1 MRTWSQYSP
10 GRPQDGDHL
19 YSKEGVDAKLA
30 EVLEVLSRLKGVKH
44 AFCLT
49 DGMTRDVADIEK
61 RYPSIGP
68 LAVKN
73 DGMVEVAKREY
84 VACIIK
90 DRTFRAPPKPTVQLV
105 DDDGAVIG
113 KEILPGETMNASER
127 RKVIFLGK
135 DFVIYADKG
144 RGKGA
149 RFVLPPV
156 PFAEVEAI
164 PGVRKVCSSSP
175 STMGDLFIR
184 RGVGLDDDPKLASI
198 VIGFNLTEG

>member
-1 MRTWSQYSP
+1 MK
-10 GRPQDGDHL
+10 G
-19 YSKEGVDAKLA
+19 KLA
-30 EVLEVLSRLKGVKH
+30 EVLEALSGLRGVKH
-44 AFCLT
+44 AFYLT
-49 DGMTRDVADIEK
+49 GEMCRRVADIEK

-68 LAVKN
+68 LAVHN
-73 DGMVEVAKREY
+73 EGMVEVAKREY

-105 DDDGAVIG
+105 DDNGAVIG
-113 KEILPGETMNASER
+113 KEILPGETIDASER

-144 RGKGA
+144 KGKGA

-164 PGVRKVCSSSP
+164 PRVHNVCSSSP

-198 VIGFNLTEG
+198 VIGFDLTKG